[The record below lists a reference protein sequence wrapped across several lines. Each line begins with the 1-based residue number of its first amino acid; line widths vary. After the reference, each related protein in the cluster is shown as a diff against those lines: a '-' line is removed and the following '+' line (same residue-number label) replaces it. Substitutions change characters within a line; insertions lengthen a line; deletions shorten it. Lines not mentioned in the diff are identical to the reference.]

1 MKHLSPSLAA
11 ILTLMFCATVLLGI
25 AWAQDAGESVLKR
38 GEISEDLY
46 AAGGTVDIDARVDG
60 DVVAAGGELRVAGS
74 VTGDVMMAGGRL
86 DLRAEVLDDA
96 RLAGGRVTI
105 DAPIGDHLV
114 VAGGNVEVFPGTR
127 VGGPAWLAGGT
138 LSIAGELGEGLKATG
153 GDIKI
158 GATVAGDVELMG
170 GHLELL
176 PGARIAGNLR
186 YRSPSEIVIAEGA
199 EVTGDIVYQPI
210 ERTVHEAPGLGIGV
224 LWVIAMTFTALLL
237 VILAPR
243 HSREAVATLRG
254 DWLKSLGLGV
264 IFLIGAP
271 IAVIVLLALVIGIP
285 AGLALL
291 ALYPV
296 LLLMGY
302 LIAGIALA
310 AQGAL
315 WAGREIDGS
324 LTRQALTILLSFT
337 ALALLQAIPL
347 LGALVLLLVLMT
359 GTGANLLTWLR
370 KRETILPEAS

>member
-1 MKHLSPSLAA
+1 MKHLSPSVAA
-11 ILTLMFCATVLLGI
+11 ILALLLCAAVLLGV
-25 AWAQDAGESVLKR
+25 ASAQDAGESVLKR
-38 GEISEDLY
+38 GEIPEDLY

-96 RLAGGRVTI
+96 RLAGGRITI
-105 DAPIGDHLV
+105 DAPIGDYLV
-114 VAGGNVEVFPGTR
+114 VAGGDVEVFPGTR
-127 VGGPAWLAGGT
+127 VAGPAWLAGGK
-138 LSIAGELGEGLKATG
+138 LVIAGELDDELKATG

-158 GATVAGDVELMG
+158 SATVAGDVELMG

-186 YRSPSEIVIAEGA
+186 YRSPTEIVIAEGA

-210 ERTVHEAPGLGIGV
+210 EPTVHEAPGLGIGV
-224 LWVIAMTFTALLL
+224 LWVIVMTFTALLL
-237 VILAPR
+237 LILAPR
-243 HSREAVATLRG
+243 HTREAVATLRG
-254 DWLKSLGLGV
+254 DLLKSLGLGAA
-264 IFLIGAP
+264 FLVGAP
-271 IAVIVLLALVIGIP
+271 IAVIILLALVIGIP

-302 LIAGIALA
+302 LTTAIALA

-324 LTRQALTILLSFT
+324 LTRQALTVLLAFV

-347 LGALVLLLVLMT
+347 LGALVLLIALLI

-370 KRETILPEAS
+370 KRESALPEAG

>member
-11 ILTLMFCATVLLGI
+11 ILTLMFCATALLGI

-74 VTGDVMMAGGRL
+74 VTEDVMMAGGRL

-114 VAGGNVEVFPGTR
+114 VAGGDVEVFPGTR

-138 LSIAGELGEGLKATG
+138 LSIAGELGDELKATG

-158 GATVAGDVELMG
+158 SATVAGDVELMG

-224 LWVIAMTFTALLL
+224 LWVIVMTFTALLL
-237 VILAPR
+237 LILAPR
-243 HSREAVATLRG
+243 HTREAVATLRG
-254 DWLKSLGLGV
+254 DLLKSLGLGAA
-264 IFLIGAP
+264 FLVGAP
-271 IAVIVLLALVIGIP
+271 IAVIILLAFVVGIP

-302 LIAGIALA
+302 LSTAIALA
-310 AQGAL
+310 AQGSL

-324 LTRQALTILLSFT
+324 LTRQALTILLAFV

-347 LGALVLLLVLMT
+347 LGALVLLIALLA

-370 KRETILPEAS
+370 KRESALPEAV